1 MKRVEVVRSAMR
13 AWLLSLA
20 GIAFALL
27 GLDVLSS
34 GRFVT
39 AFGRLIYKTEQVPS
53 FEPRDRIFAILAVVV
68 GLVLVVWGLRDLV
81 VPKRLVAAGERGLE
95 LALSGP
101 FSRATLI
108 PWGDIDDIQADVIDD
123 DGQVISALLV
133 HFQDVT
139 KLPPDPWT
147 ARWVGSHT
155 LLVEAIN
162 WSRPVEAV
170 AQDLRVLRESAMTAE
185 EPMPWD

>member
-34 GRFVT
+34 GRFIT
-39 AFGRLIYKTEQVPS
+39 AFGRLIYKTEQVPT
-53 FEPRDRIFAILAVVV
+53 FEPRDRIFAILALVV
-68 GLVLVVWGLRDLV
+68 GIVLVLWGLRDLV
-81 VPKRLVAAGERGLE
+81 VPKKLVAAGEHGLE
-95 LALSGP
+95 LALGGP
-101 FSRATLI
+101 LSKATLI
-108 PWGDIDDIQADVIDD
+108 PWADIDDIQADVIDD
-123 DGQVISALLV
+123 DGQAISVLLV
-133 HFQDVT
+133 HFKDVT
-139 KLPPDPWT
+139 KLPSDPWT
-147 ARWVGSHT
+147 ARWAGSHT

-170 AQDLRVLRESAMTAE
+170 AQDLQTLRGAAMTAE
-185 EPMPWD
+185 ASMPWE